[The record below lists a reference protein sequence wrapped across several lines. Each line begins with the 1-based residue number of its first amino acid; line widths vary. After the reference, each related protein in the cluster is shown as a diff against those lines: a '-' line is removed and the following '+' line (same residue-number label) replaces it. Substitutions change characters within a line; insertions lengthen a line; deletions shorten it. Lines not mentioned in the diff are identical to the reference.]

1 MSRELVDLTPL
12 VISVIMVFIVAITT
26 YIAPYIKSYIKTKL
40 TAEQTQN
47 LFMWTEVAVK
57 AAEQLCKSGVIKK
70 EERKEHVLNFL
81 HSKGLTINLDEVETL
96 IESFVKDLPP
106 LITSGVDQKTEKDE

>member
-1 MSRELVDLTPL
+1 MSRVDLTPL
-12 VISVIMVFIVAITT
+12 VIAIIMVFIIAITT
-26 YIAPYIKSYIKTKL
+26 YIIPYIKTKMSI
-40 TAEQTQN
+40 EQTQN

-70 EERKEHVLNFL
+70 EERKKHVLNFL

-106 LITSGVDQKTEKDE
+106 LITSSVNQKTEKDE